1 MRFINHFSIIFALFA
16 EIDAIP
22 LRRTGDERR
31 LDDKTAFPAALPL
44 DQQERGGAVCGLC
57 KKAQTLWLD
66 AALTH
71 GAEHIREPLGA
82 VDEGEAPAVAQDAL
96 RRGAHV
102 LKRAGTFLARI
113 SPRLALGA
121 RAAAGGEVRR
131 VGDHI
136 VDAAGRGQDG
146 SIAQVARAE
155 GGAPLPAVFRKGP
168 ARERCRRR
176 GKFHVFNGE
185 GILARKQ
192 ERAEQPR
199 AAAKV
204 ADAISARGT
213 GKVGEGKAVRSRREE
228 ICIIVKAGSILPE
241 FVSPFHAST
250 PFKDKNK
257 DAPKGVVP

>member
-1 MRFINHFSIIFALFA
+1 MHFIDRFSTIKLLGRPSRAAQFALFA

-22 LRRTGDERR
+22 LRRTGDKRR

-44 DQQERGGAVCGLC
+44 DQQERGGGDGGLC
-57 KKAQTLWLD
+57 EKAQALWLD

-71 GAEHIREPLGA
+71 GTEHVREPLGA

-102 LKRAGTFLARI
+102 LQRAGTFLARI
-113 SPRLALGA
+113 SPRLALCA

-146 SIAQVARAE
+146 NIAQVAFVESSPVR
-155 GGAPLPAVFRKGP
+155 PAVFGERP
-168 ARERCRRR
+168 VRERCRGR

-204 ADAISARGT
+204 ADAIAR
-213 GKVGEGKAVRSRREE
+213 
-228 ICIIVKAGSILPE
+228 AGR
-241 FVSPFHAST
+241 A
-250 PFKDKNK
+250 K
-257 DAPKGVVP
+257 